1 MCGFFEGRYR
11 VPGIGYRLSGTGY
24 WIRAEGRTPNT
35 EDRAKPA
42 HGVCMMQD
50 RKGSDSDYLV
60 PGTWHLGP
68 GLNAPEEL
76 RS

>member
-1 MCGFFEGRYR
+1 MHTRCAGFSKAGTGYR
-11 VPGIGYRLSGTGY
+11 VPAVWHRVLDSRRG
-24 WIRAEGRTPNT
+24 PNT

>member
-1 MCGFFEGRYR
+1 
-11 VPGIGYRLSGTGY
+11 
-24 WIRAEGRTPNT
+24 
-35 EDRAKPA
+35 
-42 HGVCMMQD
+42 MMQD

-68 GLNAPEEL
+68 GLNAPEGL